1 MSEIPTI
8 AVSMIVRNEAE
19 TLPRLLPELV
29 KFDRVVIVDTGSTD
43 GTLEL
48 FAEWMEEH
56 DNIDVHKF
64 KWADNFAEARNEA
77 LKHVSDFDYFIWFD
91 ADDVIQPHFE
101 SCVRKLLK
109 NNPTTELFYLPYW
122 YTIEDDKP
130 VMVHYRERIF
140 KSPGKWT
147 WINPLHEVCVKY
159 PGFASPSV
167 GTVPPESLIVEHRPL
182 PNRHDDPD
190 RNWNILTKA
199 MLCVEP
205 PNPETLYYLQR
216 DCGCRGQNEFA
227 IILGKVLLNTDVSG
241 FMRYECHKH
250 MADAYARIYKETKT
264 PEYAELALHSY
275 ALGVEPN
282 CNESLAGAIEFLMY
296 LGRYSEALAMTDLL
310 SENPPE
316 TINAV
321 TISKYGSYIHAVRAL
336 IHLHFDNINM
346 ALDEHLKSIDYP
358 IVNELSCQVEFSLHR
373 LLDEK
378 NIGIVFVE
386 DATDEDY
393 RWDANVFQTELV
405 NHEVFDSV
413 ILSTNPLCVRMA
425 RTLYIHIGDN
435 PAFFFM
441 EEGNPRLEKYRFGKT
456 FTDVPMWGYVGTASR
471 ASDSVIDFLT
481 ETVLG
486 DNSVIEDVG
495 ALDSIEEVIA
505 NARTARTKYFVAG
518 FTNSTPL
525 PRTPHIYMQAGKCVG
540 MAGLTSEINK
550 FNARDD
556 NLYFLDTQK
565 IEFIEVYGVEQPAWD
580 VQLNMV
586 QSATD
591 QTVGMIAAGMEP
603 WDGTTPYKY
612 GIGGSES
619 SVVYLAE
626 ELAMQGFK
634 VTVFCPVETPRVI
647 GLVEYRP
654 MTSFNAE
661 TASYAYFISS
671 RLPGVL
677 NRRIGTKKQVLWL
690 HDLIETYQGLD
701 EIVADKIA
709 VVSNHEWEKAMDM
722 FGMKKIHVRPMVMSN
737 AIHRSSPPETP
748 YEKIPNSFIW
758 TSSPDRG
765 LDAFLE
771 VLTPMVADIYI
782 TYSWANMNIAYA
794 TNPKMFTK
802 IAEQKYR
809 ARQTGAK
816 LLGRLGIDEL
826 RGLMSLMDW
835 WFYPSTFEETF
846 CISAVE
852 AVNAQCH
859 ILTHDTGAVIE
870 TLIKADPSRHAW
882 NYTCI
887 PEGPLSDSR
896 KRFYRNELLK
906 PRADFEPVE
915 VDEKL
920 DWKYVGNLWRE
931 FLVYDN

>member
-1 MSEIPTI
+1 MPEDTQTI

-19 TLPRLLPELV
+19 TLPRLLPQLV
-29 KFDRVVIVDTGSTD
+29 DFDRVVIVDTGSTD
-43 GTLEL
+43 GTLDL
-48 FAEWMEEH
+48 LAEWVETCG
-56 DNIDVHKF
+56 NIEVHKF
-64 KWADNFAEARNEA
+64 KWNDNFAEARNEA
-77 LKHVSDFDYFIWFD
+77 LKYVSNYNYFIWFD

-109 NNPTTELFYLPYW
+109 SNPTTEAFYLPYW

-130 VMVHYRERIF
+130 ILVHYRERII
-140 KSPGKWT
+140 KSPGKWH

-159 PGFASPSV
+159 PGFTPPRMS
-167 GTVPPESLIVEHRPL
+167 TVPPESLIVEHRPL
-182 PNRHDDPD
+182 PNRNDDPN

-199 MLCVEP
+199 LLCAEEQH
-205 PNPETLYYLQR
+205 PETLYYLQR

-227 IILGKVLLNTDVSG
+227 IMLGKMLLETDITG

-264 PEYAELALHSY
+264 PEYAELALQNY
-275 ALGVEPN
+275 TLGVEPN

-316 TINAV
+316 TITAV

-336 IHLHFDNINM
+336 ILLHFENINM
-346 ALDEHLKSIDYP
+346 ALDEHLKAVDYP
-358 IVNELSCQVEFSLHR
+358 IVNELSCQVEAALHR
-373 LLDEK
+373 LLDER

-386 DATDEDY
+386 DPTDEDY

-405 NHEVFDSV
+405 KYDIFDSV

-425 RTLYIHIGDN
+425 RTIYVHIGDN
-435 PAFFFM
+435 PANFYK
-441 EEGNPRLEKYRFGKT
+441 EEGNPRLEKYRFGKYQE
-456 FTDVPMWGYVGTASR
+456 MELLWGFDESSCREWETACAFVKGTILSNTT
-471 ASDSVIDFLT
+471 SVSGD
-481 ETVLG
+481 LG
-486 DNSVIEDVG
+486 T
-495 ALDSIEEVIA
+495 IEEIIA
-505 NARTARTKYFVAG
+505 TARTVKTKYFAAG
-518 FTNSTPL
+518 YGPSKTPSRMTNL
-525 PRTPHIYMQAGKCVG
+525 YMQDGKLVG
-540 MAGLTSEINK
+540 ISGLTSEINK
-550 FNARDD
+550 FTARD
-556 NLYFLDTQK
+556 NVLYFLNTQTVNFVDVCFA
-565 IEFIEVYGVEQPAWD
+565 EEQPAWD
-580 VQLNMV
+580 IQLAMV
-586 QSATD
+586 SSETE
-591 QTVGMIAAGMEP
+591 QTVGMIAGGMEP

-677 NRRIGTKKQVLWL
+677 NRRIGAKKQVLWL
-690 HDLIETYQGLD
+690 HDLIETYQGLED
-701 EIVADKIA
+701 IVADRIA
-709 VVSNHEWEKAMDM
+709 VVSNHEWEKAMNM
-722 FGMKKIHVRPMVMSN
+722 FGRKEIHVRPMVMSN
-737 AIHRSSPPETP
+737 AIHRSAAPETP

-765 LDAFLE
+765 LDAFLDI
-771 VLTPMVADIYI
+771 LKPMEAGIYI
-782 TYSWANMNIAYA
+782 TYSWANMNTAYA

-816 LLGRLGIDEL
+816 LLGRLGIGEL
-826 RGLMSLMDW
+826 RSLMSYTAW

-852 AVNAQCH
+852 AVNAQCK
-859 ILTHDTGAVIE
+859 ILATKTGAVVE
-870 TLIKADPSRHAW
+870 TLGKADPLHKSWDHTRV
-882 NYTCI
+882 
-887 PEGPLSDSR
+887 PELPWTEKLRNDYRKELS
-896 KRFYRNELLK
+896 K
-906 PRADFEPVE
+906 PQRDFQPGE

-920 DWKYVGNLWRE
+920 DWKYVGNLWRD